1 MALFNRSK
9 WPSQLSG
16 SRLSNFFNDS
26 QFVDSA
32 WLKQQPV
39 RAVKV
44 KDNEKV
50 YEIELTA
57 PGFQKHDFNI
67 TVSNRHLYVSASSEG
82 IDGPALK
89 SNTSKETLRQR
100 SFVKSFHL
108 PMEIHPE
115 QIKTRY
121 ASGKLKIT
129 IAKRPASRKRKPA
142 VKQAATS
149 IT

>member
-1 MALFNRSK
+1 MALFNRSQ
-9 WPSQLSG
+9 WTSQLSG
-16 SRLSNFFNDS
+16 SRLSNFFSDR

-44 KDNEKV
+44 KDNDKV
-50 YEIELTA
+50 YEIELTV

-67 TVSNRHLYVSASSEG
+67 TVSNRHLYVSASNEG
-82 IDGPALK
+82 VEGPASK
-89 SNTSKETLRQR
+89 SNVSEDALRQR

-108 PMEIHPE
+108 PMDIHPD

-121 ASGKLKIT
+121 ASGKLRIVV
-129 IAKRPASRKRKPA
+129 AKNPVSRKRNPA

-149 IT
+149 TT

>member
-1 MALFNRSK
+1 MALFNRSQ

-16 SRLSNFFNDS
+16 SRLSNFFSDT

-44 KDNEKV
+44 RDNEKM

-57 PGFQKHDFNI
+57 PGFQKHDFKI
-67 TVSNRHLYVSASSEG
+67 TVSSRHLYVSASSEG
-82 IDGPALK
+82 IDGPSK
-89 SNTSKETLRQR
+89 SNASNEALRQR

-108 PMEIHPE
+108 PIEISLE

-129 IAKRPASRKRKPA
+129 IAKRPVSRKRKPA
-142 VKQAATS
+142 PKQEATS
-149 IT
+149 VT